1 MNKKPLETA
10 TSIALVII
18 IIALFAW
25 LIVIS
30 SQFVMKHEFIKVES
44 TDIQYAQLVCI
55 EVVKPRRVSTLIAS
69 K

>member
-1 MNKKPLETA
+1 MNKKLIGIA
-10 TSIALVII
+10 TSFAIAIA

-30 SQFVMKHEFIKVES
+30 SQFAIKHGVVKAE
-44 TDIQYAQLVCI
+44 TDITLAEILCI
-55 EVVKPRRVSTLIAS
+55 KVVKPQTVSTLIAS